1 MNEYLKK
8 HTEKYGPNKELLD
21 FEIWFK
27 KGSIKMFIMP
37 GWIKNKKN
45 EKQIRE
51 ILNSL
56 TTSLVAEG
64 INDNDYENSI
74 KKLNELGETII
85 IEKLEEGYFGK
96 EWRNNRSFN

>member
-1 MNEYLKK
+1 ML
-8 HTEKYGPNKELLD
+8 
-21 FEIWFK
+21 
-27 KGSIKMFIMP
+27 IMP
-37 GWIKNKKN
+37 EWIKNKKN
-45 EKQIRE
+45 EQQIRE

-85 IEKLEEGYFGK
+85 IKKLKEGYFGK
-96 EWRNNRSFN
+96 E

>member
-1 MNEYLKK
+1 ML
-8 HTEKYGPNKELLD
+8 
-21 FEIWFK
+21 
-27 KGSIKMFIMP
+27 IMP
-37 GWIKNKKN
+37 EWIKNKKN
-45 EKQIRE
+45 EQQIRE

-85 IEKLEEGYFGK
+85 IEKLKEGYFGK
-96 EWRNNRSFN
+96 E

>member
-1 MNEYLKK
+1 
-8 HTEKYGPNKELLD
+8 
-21 FEIWFK
+21 
-27 KGSIKMFIMP
+27 MP

-96 EWRNNRSFN
+96 E

>member
-1 MNEYLKK
+1 
-8 HTEKYGPNKELLD
+8 
-21 FEIWFK
+21 
-27 KGSIKMFIMP
+27 MFIMP

-96 EWRNNRSFN
+96 E

>member
-1 MNEYLKK
+1 ML
-8 HTEKYGPNKELLD
+8 
-21 FEIWFK
+21 
-27 KGSIKMFIMP
+27 IMP
-37 GWIKNKKN
+37 EWIKNKKN
-45 EKQIRE
+45 EQQIRE

-96 EWRNNRSFN
+96 E